1 MFLLGL
7 QKKNKMSNK
16 TFMMIKP
23 DAVER
28 GLIGKILSDI
38 IDNGFEIVALKL
50 TKLSLKD
57 AKSFYFVHN
66 EKPFFKDLTEYM
78 SRSSIVAAVIKKEN
92 AVSEFRKLIGNT
104 DPSKADEGTLRSK
117 YAISKGE
124 NSIHGS
130 DSDENAIIE
139 SKFHFK
145 N

>member
-1 MFLLGL
+1 
-7 QKKNKMSNK
+7 MSNK

-28 GLIGKILSDI
+28 GLIGKILSEI

-50 TKLSLKD
+50 TKLSLED

-66 EKPFFKDLTEYM
+66 EKPFFNDLTEYM

-104 DPSKADEGTLRSK
+104 DPLKADEGTLRAK

-130 DSDENAIIE
+130 DSDENAMIE